1 MTLNG
6 DRVVHGHDSEG
17 AEIVRYDR
25 AGKWYIEP
33 KGGKRRKVTLDEAA
47 HAAVAGTTSGNRYG
61 GARFDARVSE
71 IRKGL

>member
-1 MTLNG
+1 MTSNW

-33 KGGKRRKVTLDEAA
+33 KDGKRRQVSLDEAA
-47 HAAVAGTTSGNRYG
+47 RAAVAGTTWGNSYG
-61 GARFDARVSE
+61 GARFDARVAQL
-71 IRKGL
+71 RGNR